1 MPKTSMRRP
10 KFWRD
15 SFFGAATTMTT
26 KSSIAT
32 FLDDLASERPTPGG
46 GGAAAVCGAIGAA
59 LVSMVAN
66 LTIGKKNYEAVW
78 EDLKIVNTEAEALR
92 AELTRAIEEDVV
104 AFNSVMGA
112 YALPRATDEEKAKRT
127 AAIQGALKDATLAP
141 LRSVKACFGVIRLSA
156 SVAEKGN
163 LNVISD
169 AGVAVL
175 AANAGLRS
183 AALNVFINAKAIK
196 DRDFAEK
203 QIAEV
208 NALTAQ
214 AADMTES
221 VYQAVR
227 TKIGS

>member
-1 MPKTSMRRP
+1 
-10 KFWRD
+10 
-15 SFFGAATTMTT
+15 MTAN
-26 KSSIAT
+26 SSLVT

-46 GGAAAVCGAIGAA
+46 GGAAAVSGAIGAA

-78 EDLKIVNTEAEALR
+78 EDLEAVNAKAELLR
-92 AELTRAIEEDVV
+92 AELIRAIDEDVV

-112 YALPRATDEEKAKRT
+112 YGLPRATDEEKAKR
-127 AAIQGALKDATLAP
+127 AASIQAALKDATLAP
-141 LRSVKACFGVIRLSA
+141 LRAVKACFDVIRLSA
-156 SVAEKGN
+156 AVAEKGN

-175 AANAGLRS
+175 SANAGLRS

-208 NALTAQ
+208 NALLAQ
-214 AADMTES
+214 AAEMTES
-221 VYQAVR
+221 VYQTVR

>member
-1 MPKTSMRRP
+1 
-10 KFWRD
+10 
-15 SFFGAATTMTT
+15 MTT
-26 KSSIAT
+26 NSSIVT

-78 EDLKIVNTEAEALR
+78 EDLEAVNAKAEALR
-92 AELTRAIEEDVV
+92 AELTGAIEEDVV
-104 AFNSVMGA
+104 AFNSVMRA
-112 YALPRATDEEKAKRT
+112 YGLPRATDEEKATR
-127 AAIQGALKDATLAP
+127 AASIQAALKDATLAP
-141 LRSVKACFGVIRLSA
+141 LRAVKACFEVIRLSA
-156 SVAEKGN
+156 AAAEKGN

-183 AALNVFINAKAIK
+183 AALNVFVNAKAIK

-208 NALTAQ
+208 NALLAQ
-214 AADMTES
+214 AAETTEA
-221 VYQAVR
+221 VYQTVR

>member
-1 MPKTSMRRP
+1 
-10 KFWRD
+10 
-15 SFFGAATTMTT
+15 MT
-26 KSSIAT
+26 KDEAIGK

-46 GGAAAVCGAIGAA
+46 GGAAAVMGAIGAA

-66 LTIGKKNYEAVW
+66 LTIGKKNYEAVE
-78 EDLKIVNTEAEALR
+78 EDLKAARAEAERLR
-92 AELTRAIEEDVV
+92 AELTAAIEEDVV

-112 YALPRATDEEKAKRT
+112 YGLPRATDDEKAART
-127 AAIQGALKDATLAP
+127 AAIQAALKEATLAP
-141 LRSVKACFGVIRLSA
+141 LRAVRACFEVILLSEA
-156 SVAEKGN
+156 AADKGN

-183 AALNVFINAKAIK
+183 AALNVYINAKSIK

-208 NALTAQ
+208 EGLLAR
-214 AADMTES
+214 AAEKTEA
-221 VYQAVR
+221 VYATVR
-227 TKIGS
+227 GKIGS

>member
-1 MPKTSMRRP
+1 
-10 KFWRD
+10 
-15 SFFGAATTMTT
+15 MTT
-26 KSSIAT
+26 NSSIVT

-78 EDLKIVNTEAEALR
+78 EDLEAVNAKAEALR
-92 AELTRAIEEDVV
+92 AELTGAIEADAV
-104 AFNSVMGA
+104 AFNSVMAA
-112 YALPRATDEEKAKRT
+112 YGLPRATEEEKAKR
-127 AAIQGALKDATLAP
+127 AASIQAALKDATLAP
-141 LRSVKACFGVIRLSA
+141 LRAVKACFEVILLSA
-156 SVAEKGN
+156 AAAEKGN

-175 AANAGLRS
+175 SANAGLRS
-183 AALNVFINAKAIK
+183 AALNVFVNAKAIK

-208 NALTAQ
+208 NALLAQ
-214 AADMTES
+214 AAELTEP
-221 VYQAVR
+221 VYQTVR
-227 TKIGS
+227 DKIGS

>member
-1 MPKTSMRRP
+1 
-10 KFWRD
+10 
-15 SFFGAATTMTT
+15 MT
-26 KSSIAT
+26 KNSSIAA

-66 LTIGKKNYEAVW
+66 LTIGKKNYESVS
-78 EDLKIVNTEAEALR
+78 EDLAAVNAKAEHLR
-92 AELTRAIEEDVV
+92 AELTGAIEEDVA

-112 YALPRATDEEKAKRT
+112 YGLPRGTDEEKAART
-127 AAIQGALKDATLAP
+127 AAIQAALKEATLAP
-141 LRSVKACFGVIRLSA
+141 LRAVKACFEVIRLSA
-156 SVAEKGN
+156 AAAEKGN

-196 DRDFAEK
+196 DREFAEK
-203 QIAEV
+203 QLAEV
-208 NALTAQ
+208 NSLLSQ
-214 AADMTES
+214 AAEATET
-221 VYQAVR
+221 VYETVR
-227 TKIGS
+227 AKIGS

>member
-1 MPKTSMRRP
+1 
-10 KFWRD
+10 
-15 SFFGAATTMTT
+15 MTAN
-26 KSSIAT
+26 SSIQT

-46 GGAAAVCGAIGAA
+46 GGAAAVSGAIGAA

-78 EDLKIVNTEAEALR
+78 QDLEAVNAKAEALR
-92 AELTRAIEEDVV
+92 TELIRAIDEDVV
-104 AFNSVMGA
+104 AFNAVMGA
-112 YALPRATDEEKAKRT
+112 YGLPRATDDEKAKRA
-127 AAIQGALKDATLAP
+127 AAIQAALKDATLAP
-141 LRSVKACFGVIRLSA
+141 LRAVKACFEVIRLSA
-156 SVAEKGN
+156 AAADKGN

-175 AANAGLRS
+175 SANAGLRS

-208 NALTAQ
+208 NALLAQ
-214 AADMTES
+214 AAETTEA
-221 VYQAVR
+221 VYQTVR
-227 TKIGS
+227 SKIGS

>member
-1 MPKTSMRRP
+1 
-10 KFWRD
+10 
-15 SFFGAATTMTT
+15 MTAN
-26 KSSIAT
+26 SSIQT

-46 GGAAAVCGAIGAA
+46 GGAAAVSGAIGAA

-78 EDLKIVNTEAEALR
+78 QDLEAVNAKAVALR
-92 AELTRAIEEDVV
+92 AELIRAIDEDVV
-104 AFNSVMGA
+104 AFNAVMGA
-112 YALPRATDEEKAKRT
+112 YGLPRATDNEKAKRA
-127 AAIQGALKDATLAP
+127 AAIQAALKDATIAP
-141 LRSVKACFGVIRLSA
+141 LRAVKACFEVIRLSA
-156 SVAEKGN
+156 AAAEKGN

-175 AANAGLRS
+175 SANAGLRS

-208 NALTAQ
+208 NALLAQ
-214 AADMTES
+214 AAATTET
-221 VYQAVR
+221 VYQTVR

>member
-1 MPKTSMRRP
+1 MTKDKTI
-10 KFWRD
+10 
-15 SFFGAATTMTT
+15 AA
-26 KSSIAT
+26 

-66 LTIGKKNYEAVW
+66 LTIGKKNYEAVS
-78 EDLKIVNTEAEALR
+78 EELKAVNEKAEQLR
-92 AELTRAIEEDVV
+92 AELTGAIDEDVA

-112 YALPRATDEEKAKRT
+112 YGLPRATEEEKANRT
-127 AAIQGALKDATLAP
+127 AAIQAALKDATLAP
-141 LRSVKACFGVIRLSA
+141 LRAVKACFEVMRLSA
-156 SVAEKGN
+156 AVAEKGN

-203 QIAEV
+203 QLAEV
-208 NALTAQ
+208 NALLTQ
-214 AADMTES
+214 AAEITEE
-221 VYQAVR
+221 VYRTVR
-227 TKIGS
+227 LKIGS

>member
-1 MPKTSMRRP
+1 
-10 KFWRD
+10 
-15 SFFGAATTMTT
+15 MT
-26 KSSIAT
+26 KNSSIAT

-46 GGAAAVCGAIGAA
+46 GGAAAVCGSIGAA

-66 LTIGKKNYEAVW
+66 LTIGKKNYEAVS
-78 EDLKIVNTEAEALR
+78 EDLRAVNAKAEALR

-112 YALPRATDEEKAKRT
+112 YGLPRGTNEEKAKRT
-127 AAIQGALKDATLAP
+127 AAIQATLKDATLAP
-141 LRSVKACFGVIRLSA
+141 LRAVKACFEVIRLSA
-156 SVAEKGN
+156 AVAEKGN

-203 QIAEV
+203 QLTEV
-208 NALTAQ
+208 NALIAQ
-214 AADMTES
+214 AAEMTEA
-221 VYQAVR
+221 VYQTVR
-227 TKIGS
+227 TKIGP

>member
-1 MPKTSMRRP
+1 
-10 KFWRD
+10 
-15 SFFGAATTMTT
+15 MTAN
-26 KSSIAT
+26 SSLAT

-78 EDLKIVNTEAEALR
+78 QDLEAVKAKAEALR
-92 AELTRAIEEDVV
+92 AELTGAIEEDVA

-112 YALPRATDEEKAKRT
+112 YGLPRATDEEKAAR
-127 AAIQGALKDATLAP
+127 AASIQAALKDATLAP
-141 LRSVKACFGVIRLSA
+141 LRAVKACFEVIRLSA
-156 SVAEKGN
+156 DVAEKGN

-169 AGVAVL
+169 AGVAAL

-208 NALTAQ
+208 NALLAQ
-214 AADMTES
+214 AAEATES
-221 VYQAVR
+221 VYQTVR

>member
-1 MPKTSMRRP
+1 
-10 KFWRD
+10 
-15 SFFGAATTMTT
+15 MTT
-26 KSSIAT
+26 HSSLAA

-46 GGAAAVCGAIGAA
+46 GGAAALCGSIGAA

-66 LTIGKKNYEAVW
+66 LTIGKKNYEAVS
-78 EDLKIVNTEAEALR
+78 EDLKTVNAKAEALR
-92 AELTRAIEEDVV
+92 AELFHSIEEDVA
-104 AFNSVMGA
+104 AFNAVMGA
-112 YALPRATDEEKAKRT
+112 YGLPRGTDEEKAKRA
-127 AAIQGALKDATLAP
+127 AAIQAALKDATLAP
-141 LRSVKACFGVIRLSA
+141 LRAVKACFEVICLSA
-156 SVAEKGN
+156 AAAEKGN

-208 NALTAQ
+208 NALLAR
-214 AADMTES
+214 AAEATES
-221 VYQAVR
+221 VYQTVR
-227 TKIGS
+227 AKIGA

>member
-1 MPKTSMRRP
+1 
-10 KFWRD
+10 
-15 SFFGAATTMTT
+15 MTAN
-26 KSSIAT
+26 SSLVT

-46 GGAAAVCGAIGAA
+46 GGAAAVSGAIGAA

-66 LTIGKKNYEAVW
+66 LTIGKKNYEAVR
-78 EDLKIVNTEAEALR
+78 EDLEAVNAKAEVLR
-92 AELTRAIEEDVV
+92 AELIRAIDEDVV

-112 YALPRATDEEKAKRT
+112 YGLPRATDEEKAKR
-127 AAIQGALKDATLAP
+127 AASIQAALKDATLAP
-141 LRSVKACFGVIRLSA
+141 LRAVKACFDVIRLSA
-156 SVAEKGN
+156 AVAEKGD

-175 AANAGLRS
+175 SANAGLRS

-208 NALTAQ
+208 NALLAQ
-214 AADMTES
+214 AAEMTES
-221 VYQAVR
+221 VYQTVR

>member
-1 MPKTSMRRP
+1 
-10 KFWRD
+10 
-15 SFFGAATTMTT
+15 MTT
-26 KSSIAT
+26 NISIAG
-32 FLDDLASERPTPGG
+32 FLDDLASDRPTPGG
-46 GGAAAVCGAIGAA
+46 GGAAAVCGSIGAA

-78 EDLKIVNTEAEALR
+78 EDLKTVNAKAEALR

-104 AFNSVMGA
+104 AFNSVIGA
-112 YALPRATDEEKAKRT
+112 YGLPRATEEEKAKRT
-127 AAIQGALKDATLAP
+127 AAIQAALKDATLAP
-141 LRSVKACFGVIRLSA
+141 LRAVEACFEVICLSA

-208 NALTAQ
+208 NALIAQ
-214 AADMTES
+214 AAEMTES
-221 VYQAVR
+221 VYQAVK

>member
-1 MPKTSMRRP
+1 
-10 KFWRD
+10 
-15 SFFGAATTMTT
+15 MTA
-26 KSSIAT
+26 KSSIQT

-46 GGAAAVCGAIGAA
+46 GGAAAVSGAIGAA

-78 EDLKIVNTEAEALR
+78 EDLEAVNAKAEALR
-92 AELTRAIEEDVV
+92 TDLIGAIDEDVV

-112 YALPRATDEEKAKRT
+112 YGLPRATDEEKAKRT
-127 AAIQGALKDATLAP
+127 AAIQAALKDATLAP
-141 LRSVKACFGVIRLSA
+141 LRAVKACFEVIRLSA
-156 SVAEKGN
+156 VVAEKGN

-183 AALNVFINAKAIK
+183 AALNVLINAKAIK
-196 DRDFAEK
+196 DRDFAEAH
-203 QIAEV
+203 IAEV
-208 NALTAQ
+208 NALLAQ
-214 AADMTES
+214 AAETTDS
-221 VYQAVR
+221 VYQTVR